1 MRSEEKHTELLSE
14 LGHFLK
20 GSSAALGVAQ
30 VQATCEEIQNLGKLW
45 DNDKRVSIS
54 KAEALEEIKPR
65 LVRVKKEYE
74 TAEKWLKNFYKEAG
88 IEE

>member
-1 MRSEEKHTELLSE
+1 MCSGEKNTTSLSE

-45 DNDKRVSIS
+45 DNDKQGAIS
-54 KAEALEEIKPR
+54 ETEALEEIKPR